1 MNPLL
6 PVVGQ
11 HRLAGLRFFLLP
23 LVLAGLLLRL
33 VFIVQSW
40 AALPHD
46 PSLAGAVVVGL
57 CMDLVYAGYFLSPV
71 ALYLV
76 LVPQRLFRHAV
87 NRASL
92 LVALAATVWLVLFN
106 AVAEWIFWDEFGV
119 RFNFIA
125 VDYLVYTT
133 EVIDNILESYPVLEI
148 FAAIAAVSVLV
159 ALTISRLPGYR
170 QWLGTADAPRSR
182 LRTLAAVIL
191 VPVVLTAIVDG
202 HNLPQFD
209 NRYAQE
215 ISRNGQYSFFAAFR
229 DNELDYHTFYLDEP
243 DTIAARRIR
252 DLVAEPDAEFAPAA
266 DVPERRQITAAGA
279 ERRYNVIQ
287 ITVESLSADF
297 LGRFGNPEHLTPN
310 LDAIAEDSLLFT
322 NFMATGTRTV
332 RGMESLTLSVPP
344 TPGRSIVKRPHNA
357 VLESTGNVF
366 AAKGYEPA
374 FFYGGYGYFDNMNDF
389 FAGNGFSI
397 HDRGTETEADV
408 VFTNAWGVS
417 DGDLYRWVLED
428 ADRKHAAGQPFFDF
442 VMTTSNHRPY
452 TYPEG
457 RIDIPSHSGRAGAVK
472 YTDYAIGR
480 FIDAARQRPWFE
492 NTVFVIVA
500 DHCAGSA
507 GKTKLPV
514 ENYHI
519 PLMIYAPGIVQP
531 AVVETLASQID
542 FAPTLFGIMNWSYD
556 SEFFGRDVRD
566 VPTEQG
572 RALIGTYQ
580 NVGLYEDDQ
589 QLTVLSPG
597 KTAEAFHFDA
607 ASGEQRR
614 VDLSDTRLT
623 DAITYYQRAAD
634 LYARKSRTAT

>member
-1 MNPLL
+1 MILL
-6 PVVGQ
+6 SPMVNQ

-23 LVLAGLLLRL
+23 LVLTGLLLRL
-33 VFIVQSW
+33 VLIIESW
-40 AALPHD
+40 PALAHG

-57 CMDLVYAGYFLSPV
+57 CMDLVYAGYFLLPV

-76 LVPQRLFRHAV
+76 LVPQRLFRNAI
-87 NRASL
+87 NRAAL
-92 LVALAATVWLVLFN
+92 FFALAATVWVILFN

-133 EVIDNILESYPVLEI
+133 EVIDNILESYPALEI
-148 FAAIAAVSVLV
+148 FAAIAAAAVLV
-159 ALTISRLPGYR
+159 ALAISRLPGYR
-170 QWLGTADAPRSR
+170 LWLNAAVAPHSR
-182 LRTLAAVIL
+182 LRTLSVVIL
-191 VPVVLTAIVDG
+191 VPIVLTAIVDA

-243 DTIAARRIR
+243 DTLAAQRIR
-252 DLVAEPDAEFAPAA
+252 DLVAEPDTEFLPAA

-279 ERRYNVIQ
+279 ARRYNVIQ

-297 LGRFGNPEHLTPN
+297 LGRFGNSEHLTPN

-344 TPGRSIVKRPHNA
+344 TPGRSIVKRPHNE
-357 VLESTGNVF
+357 VLESTGTVF
-366 AAKGYEPA
+366 RSKGYEPT

-397 HDRGTETEADV
+397 HDRGTEPEAGV

-472 YTDYAIGR
+472 YTDYAIGG
-480 FIDAARQRPWFE
+480 FIEAARQKPWFE
-492 NTVFVIVA
+492 NTIFVIVA

-507 GKTKLPV
+507 GNTKLPV

-519 PLMIYAPGIVQP
+519 PLMIYAPGILQP
-531 AVVETLASQID
+531 VVVETLASQID
-542 FAPTLFGIMNWSYD
+542 LAPTLFGLMNWSYG
-556 SEFFGRDVRD
+556 SEFFGRNILDM
-566 VPTEQG
+566 PAEQG

-580 NVGLYEDDQ
+580 NVGLYGDDR

-597 KTAEAFHFDA
+597 KTAEAFRFDPV
-607 ASGEQRR
+607 SGEQRH
-614 VDLSDTRLT
+614 VELSATRLT

-634 LYARKSRTAT
+634 LYARKSRAAI